1 MSDPSQYYV
10 YMMANC
16 SKTIYTGV
24 TNDLTRRVYE
34 HKNKLIPGFTKN
46 YNIDILVYYET
57 TSDVFSAIAREKQL
71 KGWLRSKKVSLIE
84 SVNPD
89 WKDLSKD
96 FGIS

>member
-1 MSDPSQYYV
+1 
-10 YMMANC
+10 
-16 SKTIYTGV
+16 
-24 TNDLTRRVYE
+24 
-34 HKNKLIPGFTKN
+34 LIPGFTKN